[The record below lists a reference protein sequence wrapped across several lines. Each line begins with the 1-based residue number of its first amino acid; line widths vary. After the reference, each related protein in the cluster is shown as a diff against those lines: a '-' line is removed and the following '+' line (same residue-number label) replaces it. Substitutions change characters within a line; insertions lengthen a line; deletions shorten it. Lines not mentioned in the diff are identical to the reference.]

1 MPVDK
6 SGALMIVADD
16 QDSWMQA
23 YQALGRGGRVIR
35 HKKLPSKPSKS
46 FRFLAWS
53 AGMPSKSTYLRKTSD
68 VLPENTWYDGT
79 HMRYQ
84 ESNPRF
90 RWLARGRH
98 SRGDDDDDDDDCC
111 GGGGAHASGGTCC
124 ADCANHSLPWGG
136 QPPLV
141 PLAPLAGYPQP
152 EYLQAGYY
160 PQPEYLQAGYP
171 QPEYAQVEYAN
182 PYDSCGQYMP
192 ASQPC
197 QEVQWAQPGPARP
210 APYDRRGRRF
220 TPMASPPPNDESN
233 NWIWRDGPIGPVRYS
248 RQLAMPICDESGM
261 SPGVEQYRCG

>member
-23 YQALGRGGRVIR
+23 YQALGRGGRVVR

-98 SRGDDDDDDDDCC
+98 SRRDDDDDDDDCC
-111 GGGGAHASGGTCC
+111 GSMAHAPGGSCC

-136 QPPLV
+136 QPA
-141 PLAPLAGYPQP
+141 LAPLAGYPQ
-152 EYLQAGYY
+152 A
-160 PQPEYLQAGYP
+160 
-171 QPEYAQVEYAN
+171 EYAQADYAN
-182 PYDSCGQYMP
+182 LYDSYGQYMP

-197 QEVQWAQPGPARP
+197 QEVQWALPGPPPPPPHAD
-210 APYDRRGRRF
+210 AVAGTQRRGQQLDLAGWANWPRALQQALIDAHLRRVG
-220 TPMASPPPNDESN
+220 DESRRGAVSL
-233 NWIWRDGPIGPVRYS
+233 WVGTGRGG
-248 RQLAMPICDESGM
+248 GM
-261 SPGVEQYRCG
+261 GKGKEEEG

>member
-16 QDSWMQA
+16 QNSWMQA

-68 VLPENTWYDGT
+68 VLPENTWFDGT

-98 SRGDDDDDDDDCC
+98 SRRDDDDDDDDCC
-111 GGGGAHASGGTCC
+111 AHAPGGSCC

-136 QPPLV
+136 QPA
-141 PLAPLAGYPQP
+141 LAPLAGYPQ
-152 EYLQAGYY
+152 A
-160 PQPEYLQAGYP
+160 
-171 QPEYAQVEYAN
+171 EYAQPDYAN
-182 PYDSCGQYMP
+182 LYDPYGQYMP
-192 ASQPC
+192 APPQPC
-197 QEVQWAQPGPARP
+197 QEVQWALPGPAPPRP
-210 APYDRRGRRF
+210 HDRRGRRF
-220 TPMASPPPNDESN
+220 TPMASPPSNDEGD

-248 RQLAMPICDESGM
+248 RPLSMPICDELGM

>member
-23 YQALGRGGRVIR
+23 YQALDRGGRVIR

-98 SRGDDDDDDDDCC
+98 SQRDDDDDDDDCC
-111 GGGGAHASGGTCC
+111 GRIAHAPGGSCC
-124 ADCANHSLPWGG
+124 ADCANQSLPWGS
-136 QPPLV
+136 QPA
-141 PLAPLAGYPQP
+141 LAPLAGYPQA
-152 EYLQAGYY
+152 EY
-160 PQPEYLQAGYP
+160 PQAD
-171 QPEYAQVEYAN
+171 YAN
-182 PYDSCGQYMP
+182 LHDSYGQYMP

-197 QEVQWAQPGPARP
+197 QEVQWALPGPAP
-210 APYDRRGRRF
+210 PPPHDRRGRRF
-220 TPMASPPPNDESN
+220 TPMASPAPNDEGN
-233 NWIWRDGPIGPVRYS
+233 NWIWRHGPVGPVRYS
-248 RQLAMPICDESGM
+248 RPLSMPICDESGM